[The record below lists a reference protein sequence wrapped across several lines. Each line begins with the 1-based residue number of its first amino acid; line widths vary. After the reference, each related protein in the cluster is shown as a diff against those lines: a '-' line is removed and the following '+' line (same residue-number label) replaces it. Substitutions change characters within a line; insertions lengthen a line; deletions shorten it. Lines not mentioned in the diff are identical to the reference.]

1 MKKLLAIGF
10 IILCVLGC
18 SSVAE
23 ESKEPNK
30 ELKIIGYIAGWKGVD
45 PDNIAAEKLTHINYA
60 FANVIDGLVIEG
72 EGRAETDKLNI
83 EKLHSLKTRN
93 PNLKILISV
102 GGWTWSGGF
111 SDAVLTEDSRKKF
124 TASAIDYL
132 KRHKLDGLDFD
143 WEYPGLRGDDNIF
156 RPEDRENFVAMLKD
170 VRQALDSLGEID
182 DRHYLHTIASA
193 GFQEY
198 LDVNDM
204 AEAQKYLDFINIM
217 TYDFVGPSSDST
229 GHHTNLYT
237 SRQGERSAQQAVEQ
251 HVAAG
256 IPIEKLVLGI
266 GFYGK
271 SWTNVPAENNGLYQ
285 PGQGG
290 KGYPYRNIVELLESE
305 DYKRSFDSSA
315 SAPYIYHSK
324 SGLFITYEDT
334 VSVRKKA
341 EFIKDKGLGGGMFWE
356 YNEDSEKNDLLN
368 ALHETLKSG
377 N

>member
-1 MKKLLAIGF
+1 MKNALIICCLL
-10 IILCVLGC
+10 ILSMACTTT
-18 SSVAE
+18 AE
-23 ESKEPNK
+23 EVALEEKP
-30 ELKIIGYIAGWKGVD
+30 LKIIGYIAGWKGVN
-45 PDNIAAEKLTHINYA
+45 PDQIEAEKLTHINYA
-60 FANVIDGLVIEG
+60 FANVIDGVVIEG
-72 EGRAETDKLNI
+72 EGRAEADKLNI

-93 PNLKILISV
+93 PDLKILISV

-111 SDAVLTEDSRKKF
+111 SDAVLTEASRKKF

-143 WEYPGLRGDDNIF
+143 WEYPGLKGDDNVF

-170 VRQALDSLGEID
+170 VREALDSLGKID
-182 DRHYLHTIASA
+182 NKHYLHTIASA

-229 GHHTNLYT
+229 GHHTNLYAT
-237 SRQGERSAQQAVEQ
+237 RPGERSAELAVEQ
-251 HVAAG
+251 HVDAG

-271 SWTNVPAENNGLYQ
+271 SWIDVPDNNNGLYQ
-285 PGQGG
+285 PGNGG
-290 KGYPYRNIVELLESE
+290 KGFSYRKIVELLESD
-305 DYKRSFDSSA
+305 DYQRHFDSTA
-315 SAPYIYHSK
+315 KAPYIYHAS

-334 VSVRKKA
+334 VSIRKKA
-341 EFIKDKGLGGGMFWE
+341 EFIKEKGLGGGMFWE
-356 YNEDSEKNDLLN
+356 YNEDNEANDLLN
-368 ALHETLKSG
+368 ALYKILKSS